1 MPGQAAAQ
9 DELSCARGGTFMR
22 NLRAAQ
28 FGGIVGGGYR
38 WTEMWLLVLPSAFM
52 LVGLLTLLLV
62 PTVNNLATPV
72 AHHNLPPLDA
82 FTPAFGLIAA
92 LVGPHLLLTI
102 IAPDADQTILPLAC
116 TLSSVGVIMSL
127 RLVPYLNQP
136 ALGSKKLIWR
146 TLGLFF

>member
-1 MPGQAAAQ
+1 
-9 DELSCARGGTFMR
+9 MR
-22 NLRAAQ
+22 NLRRAQ
-28 FGGIVGGGYR
+28 FGGIAGRGYR

-62 PTVNNLATPV
+62 PSVNNLATPV

-92 LVGPHLLLTI
+92 LVAAHLLLPI
-102 IAPDADQTILPLAC
+102 IAPDADQTILPLAG

-127 RLVPYLNQP
+127 RLRPDLHQP
-136 ALGSKKLIWR
+136 ALRPKQLVWPLI
-146 TLGLFF
+146 GLVFCIATGQATQD